1 MKATLVSVAY
11 PNTRPSASII
21 SLAGEFEE
29 AGMRWTPGGNSEDVE
44 DRRDE
49 GGDGGGGGGGGFG
62 FGGIHLGIGGT
73 IIVLL
78 LSLVFKRDFFA
89 LLGGGQSVVPNQ
101 TQGQVGPERDTQ
113 RDAAEQ
119 STVQFVSFVLD
130 DVQKTWAGI
139 LQQRGV
145 IYRHAKLVLYRDLA
159 SSGCGRAES
168 ATGPFYCPEDEK
180 VYIDLGFY
188 DELKQRFGAPGQFAQ
203 AYVLAHELGHHV
215 QNLLG
220 IDRKVRVLQEQNSGA
235 ANALSVR
242 MELQA
247 DCFAGIWAKSTDQR
261 HLLEAGDVESALGAA
276 AAVGDDRLQRMATG
290 HVSPDSF
297 THGSSAQ
304 RTEWFQK
311 GMKGT
316 IEACNTFQ
324 Q

>member
-1 MKATLVSVAY
+1 
-11 PNTRPSASII
+11 
-21 SLAGEFEE
+21 
-29 AGMRWTPGGNSEDVE
+29 MRWTPGGNSEDVE

-49 GGDGGGGGGGGFG
+49 SGDGGGGGGFG

-89 LLGGGQSVVPNQ
+89 VLGGGQSVMPNQ
-101 TQGQVGPERDTQ
+101 TQGQVDPQRDS

-119 STVQFVSFVLD
+119 TTVQFVSFVLD

-145 IYRHAKLVLYRDLA
+145 PYRHAKLVLYRDLTA
-159 SSGCGRAES
+159 SGCGRAES
-168 ATGPFYCPEDEK
+168 ATGPFYCPEDQK

-188 DELKQRFGAPGQFAQ
+188 EELKQRFGAPGQFAQ

-220 IDRKVRVLQEQNSGA
+220 IDRRVRWLQEQNSGA

-242 MELQA
+242 LELQA

-261 HLLEAGDVESALGAA
+261 HLIEAGDVESALGAA

-311 GMKGT
+311 GMKWGDD
-316 IEACNTFQ
+316 
-324 Q
+324 

>member
-1 MKATLVSVAY
+1 MNAALVSVAY
-11 PNTRPSASII
+11 LNTRPPASII

-49 GGDGGGGGGGGFG
+49 SGEGGGGGGFG

-101 TQGQVGPERDTQ
+101 TQRQVGQERDTQ

-119 STVQFVSFVLD
+119 STVQFVSFVFN
-130 DVQKTWAGI
+130 DVQKTWTGI

-145 IYRHAKLVLYRDLA
+145 AYRHAKLVLYRDLT

-180 VYIDLGFY
+180 VYIDLSFY
-188 DELKQRFGAPGQFAQ
+188 DELRQRFGAPGQFAQ

-220 IDRKVRVLQEQNSGA
+220 IDRKVRGLQEQNSGA
-235 ANALSVR
+235 APALSVR

-261 HLLEAGDVESALGAA
+261 HLLEAGDVESALDAA
-276 AAVGDDRLQRMATG
+276 AAVGDDRLQRTATG

-311 GMKGT
+311 GLNEGT